1 MLPSCLDP
9 QTPKYKKAKPQ
20 RLRLMTLCSQSS
32 KRTWFIF
39 KHHLY
44 LSQVS
49 CLTRPRART
58 HTHTH
63 SPICAQPYHQST
75 TLLSSLFDPQW
86 RVLSVVPPSEFQRF
100 WDNSNVSWHILGPP
114 WETAAATEN
123 ATALSLPPLSLLFN
137 QSLSAAPTTTVVCCL
152 SLGKCRPKWLLC
164 AEEPTAEIQ
173 RGDAGALRASRRP
186 HGGGWDTMH
195 VFIFTF

>member
-1 MLPSCLDP
+1 MLPSRLDL
-9 QTPKYKKAKPQ
+9 QTPNLKKTNPQ
-20 RLRLMTLCSQSS
+20 RPCLMTLCSQSS
-32 KRTWFIF
+32 KRTCFIF

-49 CLTRPRART
+49 CLTRPCT
-58 HTHTH
+58 HTR
-63 SPICAQPYHQST
+63 SPKCVQPYHQST
-75 TLLSSLFDPQW
+75 TLLSSLFDPRW

-137 QSLSAAPTTTVVCCL
+137 QSLSVAPATTAVCCL

-164 AEEPTAEIQ
+164 AEEPTAELQ

-186 HGGGWDTMH
+186 HGGG
-195 VFIFTF
+195 